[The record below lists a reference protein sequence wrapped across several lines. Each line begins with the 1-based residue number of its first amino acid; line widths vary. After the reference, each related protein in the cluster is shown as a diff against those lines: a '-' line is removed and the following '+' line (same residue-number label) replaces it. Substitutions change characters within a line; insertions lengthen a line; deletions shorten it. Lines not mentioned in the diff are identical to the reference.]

1 MNKLSSI
8 LAVAA
13 LTSVSAWA
21 QTAIQTPEE
30 YKAALT
36 RADADYRVA
45 REKCDAQAGTAK
57 AICVAEAKAAEMR
70 AQADADEA
78 YKNTDEARYE
88 ANVQRAQADYIVA
101 KERCMEKAGNARD
114 VCVKEAQAQELKA
127 RADAKASVTEHTRSD
142 AATTAAPIGSDEAG
156 PALGEREA
164 ARQQCDKMNGPAR
177 DECIAA
183 AEHPGRQ

>member
-8 LAVAA
+8 LAIAA

-21 QTAIQTPEE
+21 QTTIQTPEE

-57 AICVAEAKAAEMR
+57 AICIAEAKAAEMR
-70 AQADADEA
+70 AQADATEA

-88 ANVQRAQADYIVA
+88 ANVARAEADYIVA
-101 KERCMEKAGNARD
+101 KEYCMEKGGNARD
-114 VCVKEAQAQELKA
+114 VCMKEAKGQELKA
-127 RADAKASVTEHTRSD
+127 RADAKASATAHAGSD
-142 AATTAAPIGSDEAG
+142 GTTTTPIGTQDSG

-164 ARQQCDKMNGPAR
+164 ARQQCDQMNGPAR

-183 AEHPGRQ
+183 AENPGRQ